1 MDGPSTSHENDSSS
15 NSIAHGEQNVQTNA
29 HNATKDSLTEKKER
43 PSSYVVEKTDD
54 IRQAC
59 DLRDLDALVSY
70 ATSEGGYLRD
80 DLRQLACKSIRY
92 VLQTDR

>member
-1 MDGPSTSHENDSSS
+1 MDGPSTSHGNDSSS
-15 NSIAHGEQNVQTNA
+15 NSIAHGEQNVQANA
-29 HNATKDSLTEKKER
+29 HDASKDILTEKNQR
-43 PSSYVVEKTDD
+43 ASSYVVEKTDG

-80 DLRQLACKSIRY
+80 DLRQLACKSIRWE
-92 VLQTDR
+92 LQTDK